1 MRHVLGVDAPAERIK
16 HYAREAFR
24 NVARYYVDLVRLP
37 VTTPQELLQERVRL
51 IGFDK
56 MQALQAAGRGVI
68 VGTAHYGNPEMAV
81 QVAGVLG
88 LDVLVLA
95 EPLQPPSFAARMERI
110 RSQFGIRYVDVGF
123 GAIADCIR
131 HARKGGVLA
140 IAADRDIQ
148 GKGVAVEFFG
158 DLTRVP
164 LGAAE
169 LAMRTGAALMPAY
182 CRRAGDGFEVV
193 FEDPIELTSTGNTKD
208 DALTN
213 TRALFA
219 RFEAWLRDDPG
230 QWMVLDRIWK
240 PLPADDRP
248 RKPLVEAGLS

>member
-1 MRHVLGVDAPAERIK
+1 
-16 HYAREAFR
+16 
-24 NVARYYVDLVRLP
+24 
-37 VTTPQELLQERVRL
+37 
-51 IGFDK
+51 
-56 MQALQAAGRGVI
+56 
-68 VGTAHYGNPEMAV
+68 MAV

-88 LDVLVLA
+88 LDTLVLA

-110 RSQFGIRYVDVGF
+110 RNQFGIRYVDVGY
-123 GAIADCIR
+123 GAIAECIR

-148 GKGVAVEFFG
+148 GKGVPVDFFG
-158 DLTRVP
+158 EPTRVP

-182 CRRAGDGFEVV
+182 CKRVGDGFEVV
-193 FEDPIELTSTGNTKD
+193 FEDPLELVHTGNAKS
-208 DALTN
+208 DAVAN

-219 RFEAWLRDDPG
+219 RFEAWLREDPG

-240 PLPADDRP
+240 PLPAEASAA
-248 RKPLVEAGLS
+248 KPLVEAGRS

>member
-1 MRHVLGVDAPAERIK
+1 
-16 HYAREAFR
+16 
-24 NVARYYVDLVRLP
+24 
-37 VTTPQELLQERVRL
+37 
-51 IGFDK
+51 
-56 MQALQAAGRGVI
+56 
-68 VGTAHYGNPEMAV
+68 
-81 QVAGVLG
+81 
-88 LDVLVLA
+88 
-95 EPLQPPSFAARMERI
+95 MERI
-110 RSQFGIRYVDVGF
+110 RNQFGIKYVDVGF

-148 GKGVAVEFFG
+148 GKGVPIEFFG
-158 DLTRVP
+158 EATRVP

-182 CRRAGDGFEVV
+182 CRRSGDGFEVV
-193 FEDPIELTSTGNTKD
+193 FEDPLDLVSTGNARE
-208 DALTN
+208 DALAN

-240 PLPADDRP
+240 PLPAGSRP
-248 RKPLVEAGLS
+248 RKPLVEAGLP